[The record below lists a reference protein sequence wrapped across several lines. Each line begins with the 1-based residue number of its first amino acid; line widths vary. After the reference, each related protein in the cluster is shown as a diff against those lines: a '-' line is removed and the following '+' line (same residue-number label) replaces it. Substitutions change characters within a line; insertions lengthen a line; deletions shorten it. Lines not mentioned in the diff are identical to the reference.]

1 MNPILKIKTGTQR
14 PPNYSTTL
22 ITPTDGSP
30 SYYKQNGLS
39 GGELGVNL
47 TNYAFYIGNNAGVA
61 ITFGAEVDS
70 NSALGTSDYKIPT
83 QKAVKDYIS
92 TFACPPVDVATQIA
106 TWRKTSNQSINTYL
120 STNPNLAIAS
130 VLFNEQDA
138 NNTTTG
144 GINNLSYSST
154 SGIFTYSSSATT
166 NISLLVIYQITWSLF
181 TSSQNYASNTIIRSA
196 WIQKNPLIPTGSPLG
211 SWGADTDK
219 YGFTT
224 ALLPPLQSSS
234 VGAITGTQ
242 IGSAVIILQ
251 PGQQFSI
258 QVKNHSTVGP
268 SPIVVNASSTL
279 SGTAP
284 TTIAND
290 ATRVQ
295 VIRI

>member
-22 ITPTDGSP
+22 IIPTDGSP
-30 SYYKQNGLS
+30 QYYRQNGLS

-92 TFACPPVDVATQIA
+92 TFACPPVDVTTQIA
-106 TWRKTSNQSINTYL
+106 TWRRTTNQQI
-120 STNPNLAIAS
+120 STHDTANPNISIAN
-130 VLFNEQDA
+130 VLFDQQDA

-144 GINNLSYSST
+144 GINNLSYAST

-224 ALLPPLQSSS
+224 ALLPPLQSNS

-242 IGSAVIILQ
+242 IGSAVIILT
-251 PGQQFSI
+251 PGQRFSI
-258 QVKNHSTVGP
+258 QVKNHSTIAP
-268 SPIVVNASSTL
+268 SPIVASASSTL
-279 SGTAP
+279 SGTTP
-284 TTIAND
+284 SVIATD